1 MKSTTEILDEFAQ
14 DKGFN
19 NWTHL
24 LIYEERCTANITS
37 YVTKAMQ
44 LYAQQ
49 FIDSANEIIGP
60 ASEILDENYSED
72 YENWWS
78 AQEVN
83 EF

>member
-1 MKSTTEILDEFAQ
+1 MKSTTEILNEVAIENGWNSFD
-14 DKGFN
+14 DVVSN
-19 NWTHL
+19 HMHL
-24 LIYEERCTANITS
+24 GTVSTI
-37 YVTKAMQ
+37 VTKAMQ

-49 FIDSANEIIGP
+49 FIDSANDIIGP
-60 ASEILDENYSED
+60 ASEILDENYDED